1 MVESERDIAV
11 VIPTLNEV
19 GLIGALLTA
28 LRTQGFEEIVVADGG
43 SADGTCEIVAATPGV
58 RLVRAPPGRGGQ
70 INAAV
75 RVTRSPII
83 LILHADTA
91 LPPNASQIIRI
102 ALAAP
107 DVVSGCFRLAFDT
120 PHRLLAFY
128 AWASRFE
135 TGLTTFG
142 DQAYFIRRA
151 AFDAIGGAPDWPLL
165 EDVALRERLRRVGR
179 FVKVPACVVTSARR
193 FTWRGVLR
201 GQFRNIAVLAGYRMG
216 IPVSSLAAFYGS
228 KLRNDARDV
237 GAGQS

>member
-1 MVESERDIAV
+1 MDCELGIAV
-11 VIPTLNEV
+11 VIPTLDEAER
-19 GLIGALLTA
+19 IGSLLTA
-28 LRTQGFEEIVVADGG
+28 LRAQGFAEIVVADGG
-43 SADGTCEIVAATPGV
+43 STDGTSDIVSATPDV
-58 RLVRAPPGRGGQ
+58 RLISAHGGRGGQ
-70 INAAV
+70 INAAT
-75 RVTRSPII
+75 RETRSPIVV
-83 LILHADTA
+83 ILHADTV
-91 LPPNASQIIRI
+91 LPPNASRIINS

-107 DVVSGCFRLAFDT
+107 DVVAGCFRLSFDMSH
-120 PHRLLAFY
+120 PVLDFY